1 MTEGTDAKP
10 QFLKSRN
17 ALNPRPGRVRDPLF
31 AGSEFFDPRDLVQ
44 VRYEM
49 LRRHRIDGQPV
60 AKVARSFGVSRQLF
74 YLLDKAFVT
83 QGIHGLLP
91 RKRGPKHARKY
102 SLQVVQFLSER
113 RGQDPPAPWEELAA
127 EVERHFGIRLHQ
139 RTLQRAWNGRKKGA
153 KPKSS
158 SPDNR
163 PRHPAK
169 RRGVTKDSAPR
180 R

>member
-17 ALNPRPGRVRDPLF
+17 ALNPHPRRVRDPLF

-49 LRRHRIDGQPV
+49 LRRHRVDSQAV
-60 AKVARSFGVSRQLF
+60 AQVARSFGVSRQLF
-74 YLLDKAFVT
+74 YLLDKAFAA

-91 RKRGPKHARKY
+91 RKRGPKHARKC
-102 SLQVVQFLSER
+102 SLTVVQFLCER
-113 RGQDPPAPWEELAA
+113 RGQDPPVPWEELAA

-139 RTLQRAWNGRKKGA
+139 RSLQRAWNGRKKGA
-153 KPKSS
+153 KQKSS
-158 SPDNR
+158 SPGNR
-163 PRHPAK
+163 PK
-169 RRGVTKDSAPR
+169 RPRTQRGGTKNSALR